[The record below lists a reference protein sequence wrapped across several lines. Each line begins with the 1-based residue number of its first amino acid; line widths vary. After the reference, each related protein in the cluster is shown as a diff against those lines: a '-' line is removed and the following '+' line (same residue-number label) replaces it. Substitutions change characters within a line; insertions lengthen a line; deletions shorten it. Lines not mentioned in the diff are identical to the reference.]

1 MRATARGSPPTSDR
15 ARARHSDREAWN
27 RGSAGGAGAEATAGH
42 RGLQRYRLAMAVMW
56 KQLSAEMGFE
66 TIPSGRLALA
76 SKKRLRR
83 EISAA

>member
-1 MRATARGSPPTSDR
+1 MRATARGSPFRLRPTPEPDALIVR
-15 ARARHSDREAWN
+15 RGIEAT
-27 RGSAGGAGAEATAGH
+27 RAGAEATAGH